1 MCTAISWQGCFGRT
15 LDLEY
20 SYTETVTIAPRCF
33 PFAHPQMP
41 PLPMPHL
48 AMIGMAFVQKGYP
61 LYYDAC
67 NEKGLAMAGL
77 HFPDHA
83 FYPLP
88 QADAENIPPFALIP
102 WLLAQC
108 ATVDEAELRLKHL
121 HLAALPFS
129 DELPLSPL
137 HWLLSDNKRSLTIEA
152 VADGLRLYEN
162 PVGVLTNNPPFPL
175 QQHHLAQFMQLS
187 SAPPE
192 NRFAPGLALRADSRG
207 MGAIGLPGDFSSASR
222 FVRAA
227 FVRGNALPAE
237 GTQKISQ
244 FFHILGAV
252 EQQAGCVRLANGKYE
267 KTIYTSCALPA
278 EGLYCYTTY
287 ENRRI
292 TAVRLDAENAA
303 GNRLIS
309 YPLRREEEIRFEN

>member
-1 MCTAISWQGCFGRT
+1 
-15 LDLEY
+15 
-20 SYTETVTIAPRCF
+20 
-33 PFAHPQMP
+33 
-41 PLPMPHL
+41 
-48 AMIGMAFVQKGYP
+48 
-61 LYYDAC
+61 
-67 NEKGLAMAGL
+67 MAGL
-77 HFPDHA
+77 HFPGNA
-83 FYPLP
+83 FYPP
-88 QADAENIPPFALIP
+88 PRADAENIPPFALIP

-108 ATVDEAELRLKHL
+108 ATVEEAEARLKCL
-121 HLAALPFS
+121 HLAAIPFS

-192 NRFAPGLALRADSRG
+192 NRFAPELPLVADSRG
-207 MGAIGLPGDFSSASR
+207 MGAVGLPGDLSSASR

-237 GTQKISQ
+237 GVEKISQ

-252 EQQAGCVRLANGKYE
+252 EQQAGCVRLADGKCE
-267 KTIYTSCALPA
+267 KTIYTSCAVPA

-292 TAVRLDAENAA
+292 TAIRLDAGNCT
-303 GNRLIS
+303 GNRLLS
-309 YPLRREEEIRFEN
+309 YPLRREEEILFEN